1 MRYKLLNSDGVVR
14 EVDAQWIAAAEKI
27 AITTA
32 IAVSGESGTQGS
44 GSDQQ
49 LSESETLRAGY
60 AMIEF
65 QSVGDGRGFS
75 LAAELT
81 EGERFKRPLYACGKL
96 IPDQLS
102 LAFQC
107 GFDGV
112 VIDDDGWQL
121 YGESAWLE
129 ALQPIVDNGYLR
141 NNWTAI
147 DSIWERRQ
155 VAAV

>member
-14 EVDAQWIAAAEKI
+14 QVDAQWVGAAENI
-27 AITTA
+27 AITSA
-32 IAVSGESGTQGS
+32 IVVSEESGMQGS
-44 GSDQQ
+44 GSDQEQ
-49 LSESETLRAGY
+49 SVSDTLCAGY

-112 VIDDDGWQL
+112 VIDDISWRL

-129 ALQPIVDNGYLR
+129 ALKPLVDNGYLR
-141 NNWTAI
+141 NSWRAI

-155 VAAV
+155 VAVV

>member
-1 MRYKLLNSDGVVR
+1 M
-14 EVDAQWIAAAEKI
+14 
-27 AITTA
+27 
-32 IAVSGESGTQGS
+32 GS
-44 GSDQQ
+44 EMCIRD
-49 LSESETLRAGY
+49 R
-60 AMIEF
+60 F

-112 VIDDDGWQL
+112 VIDENGWQL
-121 YGESAWLE
+121 YGESAWLK
-129 ALQPIVDNGYLR
+129 ALKPIVDNGYLR
-141 NNWTAI
+141 NSWMAI
-147 DSIWERRQ
+147 DSIWEHRQ
-155 VAAV
+155 ASVL

>member
-1 MRYKLLNSDGVVR
+1 MRYKLLNSDGSVR
-14 EVDAQWIAAAEKI
+14 EVDAQWIAAAENI

-44 GSDQQ
+44 GADQQ
-49 LSESETLRAGY
+49 PSESETLCAGY

-112 VIDDDGWQL
+112 VIDDISWRL

-129 ALQPIVDNGYLR
+129 ALKPLVDNGYLR
-141 NNWTAI
+141 NSWRAI

-155 VAAV
+155 VAVV

>member
-14 EVDAQWIAAAEKI
+14 QVDAQWVGAAENI
-27 AITTA
+27 AITSA
-32 IAVSGESGTQGS
+32 IVVSEESGMQGS
-44 GSDQQ
+44 GSDQEQ
-49 LSESETLRAGY
+49 SVSDTLCAGY

-129 ALQPIVDNGYLR
+129 ALKPIVDNGYLR
-141 NNWTAI
+141 NSWRAI

-155 VAAV
+155 VAVV

>member
-14 EVDAQWIAAAEKI
+14 QVDAQWVGAAENI
-27 AITTA
+27 AITSA
-32 IAVSGESGTQGS
+32 IVVSEESGMQGS
-44 GSDQQ
+44 GSDQEQ
-49 LSESETLRAGY
+49 SVSDTLCAGY

-81 EGERFKRPLYACGKL
+81 EGERFKRPLYACCKL

-129 ALQPIVDNGYLR
+129 ALKPIVDNGYLR
-141 NNWTAI
+141 NSWRAI

-155 VAAV
+155 VAVV